1 MPTVDFVG
9 QSAQTGASPAAG
21 TSRLLNL
28 YREPVT
34 EGDNTRYLLR
44 SVPGQNI
51 YTAGYSTFM
60 RAIQWVDGQIYI
72 VTDGSLSTLSEGG
85 YVASVGAIAD
95 DVNTTISGNLG
106 YVTVVAG
113 GNYYT
118 WNGTTMLEPP
128 DGAFENYGS
137 VDTLGQR
144 MLLTEKNGRRF
155 QWSDVADPDTLG
167 GLNFATTEAGEDN
180 NIRGVVLNGNYWIFK
195 ERSIEIWYQTGASD
209 DAQAFARVSGGI
221 VTTGL
226 KEFNLLTKIR
236 GGLFFVGN
244 DNIAYVT
251 TGAGLQPVSTPPV
264 ARSIADNIPTHCFYY
279 EHEGHKFCVI
289 RFTDRPAWV
298 YDFSTQEWHERS
310 EGANHG
316 PWAAVDTTQDNQGEW
331 IVVGDGGFVA
341 QLSKTR
347 SGLIY
352 DREGPLYRRAISRTL
367 RNDSKRF
374 RVPEVEFYADYGRAE
389 TDAETQLMA
398 QFSGDRGNT
407 WQSQRSMTLGN
418 QGNYDHRVLFRSL
431 GQFRHITARV
441 DMTHKYEIPIWSD
454 VRVRLA

>member
-1 MPTVDFVG
+1 
-9 QSAQTGASPAAG
+9 
-21 TSRLLNL
+21 
-28 YREPVT
+28 
-34 EGDNTRYLLR
+34 
-44 SVPGQNI
+44 
-51 YTAGYSTFM
+51 M
-60 RAIQWVDGQIYI
+60 RAIQWVDGQVY
-72 VTDGSLSTLSEGG
+72 VATDGSLSTLSEGG
-85 YVASVGAIAD
+85 YIASVGTIAD

-106 YVTVVAG
+106 YVAVVAG

-118 WNGTTMLEPP
+118 WNGTTLTEPP

-144 MLLTEKNGRRF
+144 MLLTEQNGRRF
-155 QWSDVADPDTLG
+155 QWSDVADPDTLD

-195 ERSIEIWYQTGASD
+195 ERSTEIWYQTGSSNEAE
-209 DAQAFARVSGGI
+209 AFARVSGGI

-226 KEFNLLTKIR
+226 KGFNLLTKMR

-251 TGAGLQPVSTPPV
+251 SGEGLKVASTPPV
-264 ARSIADNIPTHCFYY
+264 ARSISDNTPTHCFYY
-279 EHEGHKFCVI
+279 EHEGHKFCAI

-298 YDFSTQEWHERS
+298 YDFTTDEWHERS

-316 PWAAVDTTQDNQGEW
+316 PWAAVATTQDTQGKW
-331 IVVGDGGFVA
+331 IVVGDGGFVG
-341 QLSKTR
+341 QLSKTL
-347 SGLIY
+347 GGQIY

-367 RNDSKRF
+367 RSDSDPFKLS
-374 RVPEVEFYADYGRAE
+374 EVEFYADYGRAD

-398 QFSGDRGNT
+398 QFSGNRGNT
-407 WQSQRSMTLGN
+407 WQSQRSMHLGN
-418 QGNYDHRVLFRSL
+418 RGDYEKRVVFHSL
-431 GQFRHITARV
+431 GQFRHVTARI

-454 VRVRLA
+454 VRVKLA